1 MQASFANADQVRP
14 EFIWRTGRL
23 VPWEEATVH
32 VNAVGHASVPA
43 VFEGIVAYTS
53 PDREQLYVFRLREH
67 MQRLI
72 DSMRIVRLGNR
83 FSLDEMVQAVLDLLR
98 ANKVRQD
105 SYIRPWAFIEGIV
118 YELISPA
125 DAPSELVIDQWP
137 FNSHLLEDRG
147 VSAGISSWTRIED
160 NMLPPRAKAF
170 ANYHNGRLA
179 AIEATAN
186 GYGRALMLNSRGK
199 LTEGPGS
206 CVALVR
212 DGVMVT
218 PSITSGV
225 LEGITRASLLRLCRE
240 KLNIPVEEREVDR
253 SELYVAD
260 ELFYLG
266 TGWEV
271 LPIVEIDRLQVSDGK
286 MGPVA
291 RTIDRA
297 YHDVVRG
304 LDDRYGAWLT
314 PVW

>member
-1 MQASFANADQVRP
+1 
-14 EFIWRTGRL
+14 
-23 VPWEEATVH
+23 

-53 PDREQLYVFRLREH
+53 QDREQLYVFRLREH
-67 MQRLI
+67 MQRLL
-72 DSMRIVRLGNR
+72 DSLRIVRLGTR
-83 FSLDEMVQAVLDLLR
+83 FSLDEMAQAVIDLLR
-98 ANKVRQD
+98 ANKVRRD
-105 SYIRPWAFIEGIV
+105 TYIRPWAFVEGIV

-125 DAPSELVIDQWP
+125 DAPTELVIDMWP
-137 FNSHLLEDRG
+137 FESHLLEERG
-147 VSAGISSWTRIED
+147 ITAGVSSWTRVED
-160 NMLPPRAKAF
+160 NVLPPRAKAF

-186 GYGRALMLNSRGK
+186 GFDRSLLLNGRGK

-212 DGVMVT
+212 DGVVIT
-218 PSITSGV
+218 PTVTSGV
-225 LEGITRASLLRLCRE
+225 LEGITRASLLRLCPEALDIR
-240 KLNIPVEEREVDR
+240 VVEREVDR
-253 SELYVAD
+253 TELYLAD

-271 LPIVEIDRLQVSDGK
+271 LPIVEVDRLRVGDGK

-291 RTIDRA
+291 RAIDRA

-304 LDDRYGAWLT
+304 IDRRYREWLT